1 MDAVI
6 AVIALLVVVPGGA
19 FVFGYLF
26 LLKMMSHMQS
36 RLGPMEA
43 GPHGVLQL
51 LADGIKF
58 VGKED
63 LIPARADRLVFGIA
77 PIVIVVSTFALF
89 IVIPAGPGL
98 VIENYDIGVLYV
110 IAIASLSTIG
120 ILMAGWASASK
131 YSLLGGLRAAA
142 QLLAYEIPLVLA
154 ALGVIVQAGSMSL
167 VAVTDAQADTL
178 WFVVPQIVGF
188 VLFLIAAQAE
198 LTQTPFDMPVAETEI
213 VTGYQTEYSG
223 FRFLLFYIGE
233 TATAVALSAL
243 AVTLYLG
250 GWHVPFLDLDGI
262 AAKVVGAVVFSAKT
276 LAVAAVMFWVRFS
289 LPRLREDQL
298 QSLAWKVLVPLGL
311 LNLALTAVFKVAW

>member
-1 MDAVI
+1 METLI
-6 AVIALLVVVPGGA
+6 QLLILLVVVPGGA
-19 FVFGYLF
+19 FVFGYVF

-63 LIPARADRLVFGIA
+63 LFPDRADRLVFGLA
-77 PIVIVVSTFALF
+77 PIVVVVSTFMLF

-110 IAIASLSTIG
+110 IAIASVSTIG

-154 ALGVIVQAGSMSL
+154 ALGVVIQAGSLSL
-167 VAVTDAQADTL
+167 VAITQAQADTL
-178 WFVVPQIVGF
+178 WFFIPQVVGF
-188 VLFLIAAQAE
+188 GLFLIAAQAE

-233 TATAVALSAL
+233 TATAVALSAVT
-243 AVTLYLG
+243 VTLFLG
-250 GWHVPFLDLDGI
+250 GWHLPFVEI
-262 AAKVVGAVVFSAKT
+262 AGNVGKVAGVTVFSVKV

-298 QSLAWKVLVPLGL
+298 QAFAWKVLVPLGL
-311 LNLALTAVFKVAW
+311 LNLVVTAIFKVAL